1 MEAMSC
7 ILKRALQGG
16 YLDKEHVEVL
26 SWAFTWF
33 EAMFGLKINLHKSEL
48 IPMGVVPNFE
58 ELARVL
64 GYKPLSN
71 PHVLGMRWRRDFGN
85 SHFVERT
92 GNMEKKW
99 EIGLGFGRRLAMGGW
114 MEFSKRVAFKVG
126 NGRRVRF

>member
-64 GYKPLSN
+64 GYKW
-71 PHVLGMRWRRDFGN
+71 MRDFGN
-85 SHFVERT
+85 GHFVERT

-99 EIGLGFGRRLAMGGW
+99 EIGVLVLQGKVAELGFGRRLAMGGW